1 MTDRYRLPA
10 TLGGADYPGIAD
22 GQGFVM
28 LDIPGTG
35 PVRFPDDVV
44 TRVVPP
50 EPLGGQL
57 VIVHPESDPHGTGLV
72 FSRHDDHR
80 AIPAEGAHW
89 FDHQTG
95 LWESWDHIISLGMPR
110 RLVFAGLL
118 AGEGG
123 RRAMCS
129 SCKTLRTLRTDG
141 MIPVHYVR
149 ARRCPGAE
157 EKPLLD
163 IATEGGR

>member
-10 TLGGADYPGIAD
+10 TLGGAEYPGVAD

-28 LDIPGTG
+28 LDIPTTG
-35 PVRFPDDVV
+35 PVRFPEDVV

-50 EPLGGQL
+50 EPIDGQL
-57 VIVHPESDPHGTGLV
+57 VIVHTAGDGGIGDV
-72 FSRHDDHR
+72 FSRHDEH
-80 AIPAEGAHW
+80 EGAPRGEMRW
-89 FDHQTG
+89 YDHQHG
-95 LWESWDHIISLGMPR
+95 VWVSWEYVIALGVPR

-129 SCKTLRTLRTDG
+129 GCKTLRTLRTDG
-141 MIPVHYVR
+141 SIPVHYR
-149 ARRCPGAE
+149 GSARCSGAE
-157 EKPLLD
+157 KKPLAD
-163 IATEGGR
+163 FSGEAAR